1 MITRIEWTQKR
12 FCYDMITIEIIKSS
26 QIRSKND
33 KKDVWMAYLCDKSI
47 IEENRFSV
55 FEWQWW
61 SDSMVLIEI
70 GISGIQFIQFDNLIE
85 FWTWL
90 SNGQQW
96 NVRFD
101 S

>member
-1 MITRIEWTQKR
+1 MIKKMFEWLT
-12 FCYDMITIEIIKSS
+12 FATNPKSS
-26 QIRSKND
+26 HQ
-33 KKDVWMAYLCDKSI
+33 SI

-70 GISGIQFIQFDNLIE
+70 GISGIQFIQFDNVIE